1 MQLLSRRR
9 LHNEQPAAA
18 GAELEQE
25 WGSLEEALLGT
36 GFHDTV
42 AQLTASASSAW

>member
-1 MQLLSRRR
+1 MQFLSRRR
-9 LHNEQPAAA
+9 LQNLQPSAAEH
-18 GAELEQE
+18 ELEQE

-42 AQLTASASSAW
+42 AQMAANAASAW